1 MSSFGWGQRQCL
13 GMSVTQDE
21 LLIACGALAWCF
33 TLKEKVDPETG
44 LGVPVPTDKSNSLLI
59 IKPDP
64 FRMSFEPRS
73 AARREEALKVWE
85 EAEAA
90 DRNARAEFLQTATR
104 GRVGVD
110 VDRKEPC
117 SAVPERLMKEC
128 GEEVGSWAKIKQ
140 ARWAKVCRQ

>member
-1 MSSFGWGQRQCL
+1 
-13 GMSVTQDE
+13 MSVTQDE
-21 LLIACGALAWCF
+21 LLVACSALAWCF

-44 LGVPVPTDKSNSLLI
+44 RGIPVPTDKSNSLLI

-73 AARREEALKVWE
+73 AARREEALQVWE

-90 DRNARAEFLQTATR
+90 DRKARVEFLETATR

-110 VDRKEPC
+110 VDRREPR

-128 GEEVGSWAKIKQ
+128 GEKVGSWAKIKQ